1 MMPLLGL
8 CLCMHDI
15 KLMLRSVSSK
25 RAMRSFC
32 VCRPAAATSAAA
44 VSLDASAGKAAR
56 PGARA
61 SSRSGASDQEQEA
74 GPFDG
79 VLLLQP
85 QHYQ

>member
-1 MMPLLGL
+1 
-8 CLCMHDI
+8 
-15 KLMLRSVSSK
+15 MLI
-25 RAMRSFC
+25 FC
-32 VCRPAAATSAAA
+32 VCHPAAATSAAA